1 MVERKLA
8 SVRTVDKLLPIEGAD
23 FIELAMVGGWQCI
36 VKKGEFS
43 KGDKGV
49 FFEIDSMLPLEEK
62 YAFLG
67 KATLDHTGEG
77 YRIKTMKMR
86 KQLSQGLM
94 LPFHMFDEEL
104 KFSGTSITAKEGFNL
119 TDRLGVW
126 LYEPK
131 YKQGG
136 VRSNCNAIGL
146 WPTFLQK
153 TDQERIQNVMHYFT
167 TYKEEEWE
175 ATLKLDGS
183 SITMW
188 NYEDAPFTYK
198 SKFNKPWKN
207 KVNIWWQK
215 LLNKFRAP
223 DTFGV
228 CSRNINLREEE
239 GNAFWEVANR
249 CQMRDRLSGYNVAVQ
264 AELIGPRIQSNYE
277 GVRENDFFIFDVY
290 NIDTASYLTR
300 VQRIAF
306 LEAIGLSHK
315 HVPTISTSFKFGEEI
330 DTLDKLQKYVTIDG
344 MNDGVKAE
352 GVVFKCIKDP
362 ALSFKCISNEYLL
375 RER

>member
-1 MVERKLA
+1 MKEDY
-8 SVRTVDKLLPIEGAD
+8 S
-23 FIELAMVGGWQCI
+23 
-36 VKKGEFS
+36 
-43 KGDKGV
+43 
-49 FFEIDSMLPLEEK
+49 
-62 YAFLG
+62 FLG
-67 KATLDHTGEG
+67 KATKTQGGEG
-77 YRIKTMKMR
+77 YRLKTIKLR
-86 KQLSQGLM
+86 GQISQGLL
-94 LPFHMFDEEL
+94 LPLNTVGKEGDDLTEEL
-104 KFSGTSITAKEGFNL
+104 GI
-119 TDRLGVW
+119 W
-126 LYEPK
+126 LYEPLM
-131 YKQGG
+131 KQGG
-136 VRSNCNAIGL
+136 IRSHCNPISL
-146 WPTFLQK
+146 WPSFLQK
-153 TDQERIQNVMHYFT
+153 TDQVRIQSVMHYFT

-215 LLNKFRAP
+215 LLNKFRQP

-264 AELIGPRIQSNYE
+264 AELIGPNIQSNYE
-277 GVRENDFFIFDVY
+277 AVRENDFHIFDVY
-290 NIDTASYLTR
+290 DIDNAKYLTR

-306 LEAIGLSHK
+306 LEEVGLSHK
-315 HVPTISTSFKFGEEI
+315 HVPTVSPTFKFGDEV

-352 GVVFKCIKDP
+352 GVVFKSIANP
-362 ALSFKCISNEYLL
+362 SLSFKCISNEYLL